1 MNPPTAATFIP
12 DLMRDLR
19 GFAALCEEALS
30 LAGREHRALAE
41 SGSYQPLEFY
51 QLRKDLLGRLDPL
64 MIEIRRWRQL
74 WQQSNPVERG
84 SISDVKAMIQML
96 QDLIVR
102 ILQLD
107 RENQQSLLRR
117 GLVPA
122 RQVNSFAAP
131 PNHYVAGLYRR
142 NTSH

>member
-1 MNPPTAATFIP
+1 MNSATAATFIP

-19 GFAALCEEALS
+19 GFAVLCEEALALACREHQA
-30 LAGREHRALAE
+30 LAGT
-41 SGSYQPLEFY
+41 GNYQPFEFL

-64 MIEIRRWRQL
+64 MIEIRHWRQL
-74 WQQSNPVERG
+74 WQQSNPAARG
-84 SISDVKAMIQML
+84 NISDVKAMIQML

-107 RENQQSLLRR
+107 RENQQSLFRR

-122 RQVNSFAAP
+122 RHVSSFAAP
-131 PNHYVAGLYRR
+131 PNHYVASLYRR